1 MQHDEVIWQVIN
13 HHFCSYKVK
22 TATQNFCKNEYNVT
36 GLCSRQSCPLA
47 NSRYATIREHEGILY
62 LYMKSIERAHS
73 PRHLWERVK
82 LSKNYSQA
90 LKQIDEQLT
99 FWPKYM
105 IQKCKQRFTRI
116 TQYLIRVRKLRLK
129 RTAEPDLVPI
139 KKKLERREA
148 IKERNA
154 EAAARLDKNIERE
167 LLDRLKKGTYGDIYN
182 SPLETFERTVEFEGA
197 LPLAQEVEQEQEQEE
212 EREYEDEIEDPDESL
227 VDREFVED
235 YSDEEEEEEE
245 EEEEKELL
253 EGLVPS
259 DLEEYEEIR
268 NNPIDVHKS
277 SSHQL
282 STLSRRH
289 DIDTTVRHYHSGSS
303 SIDWSDAGRKKGKRV
318 YVEIEYEQEH
328 ENQFQ

>member
-36 GLCSRQSCPLA
+36 GLCNRQSCPLA
-47 NSRYATIREHEGILY
+47 NSEYATIREHEGILY

-73 PRHLWERVK
+73 PRHLWERIK

-129 RTAEPDLVPI
+129 KTEPNLVPI
-139 KKKLERREA
+139 KKKLERRET

-154 EAAARLDKNIERE
+154 EAAARLDKNIEKE

-182 SPLETFERTVEFEGA
+182 FPMTAFERT
-197 LPLAQEVEQEQEQEE
+197 LEQEE
-212 EREYEDEIEDPDESL
+212 QQLIHQQGQEEEEEQEGEYEDDIEDHHDSL
-227 VDREFVED
+227 FDGEFVED
-235 YSDEEEEEEE
+235 YSEEEEEEE
-245 EEEEKELL
+245 EIISEEEEELL
-253 EGLVPS
+253 EGLMPF
-259 DLEEYEEIR
+259 DLEEYEEVR
-268 NNPIDVHKS
+268 NPSVDPHNKSPNQVSSLPFQHNIIDKMTH
-277 SSHQL
+277 H
-282 STLSRRH
+282 H
-289 DIDTTVRHYHSGSS
+289 HSGSAEV
-303 SIDWSDAGRKKGKRV
+303 SDPRRKKRKRV
-318 YVEIEYEQEH
+318 YVEIEYEQEQ
-328 ENQFQ
+328 ENQLQ